1 MGSIRKGFSLLRVIS
16 LAAIAA
22 LSLAVGVTEVQ
33 AETRL
38 VLNVDVDEASFQN
51 KFFPGPFNVVGDTG
65 SGPGTFQCWGWIN
78 RDESANVSQ
87 TFDVEDR
94 GAIMVQGPEG
104 GLLAIVGGTGDFKNA
119 RGEARQVFN
128 DDGTFDFT
136 MTFKF
141 VRTRSRR

>member
-1 MGSIRKGFSLLRVIS
+1 MQSIRKRFSLLRVIS

-33 AETRL
+33 AETRF

-51 KFFPGPFNVVGDTG
+51 NDFPGAFNIVGDTG
-65 SGPGTFQCWGWIN
+65 SGEGTFQCWGWIN
-78 RDESANVSQ
+78 ADESANVSQ
-87 TFDVEDR
+87 SFNVEDR
-94 GAIMVQGPEG
+94 GAIMTQGPEG

-141 VRTRSRR
+141 TGQGRRR

>member
-1 MGSIRKGFSLLRVIS
+1 MQSIRKRFSLLQVIS

-33 AETRL
+33 AEPKW
-38 VLNVDVDEASFQN
+38 VLNVDVDEESFQN
-51 KFFPGPFNVVGDTG
+51 EFFPGPFNIVGDTG
-65 SGPGTFQCWGWIN
+65 SGEGTFQCWGWIN

-87 TFDVEDR
+87 TFNVEDR

-119 RGEARQVFN
+119 RGEALQVFN

>member
-1 MGSIRKGFSLLRVIS
+1 MQSIRKRFSLLRVVS

-33 AETRL
+33 AGTTL

-51 KFFPGPFNVVGDTG
+51 NHFPGAFNIVGDTG
-65 SGPGTFQCWGWIN
+65 SGEGTFQCWGWIN
-78 RDESANVSQ
+78 ADESANVSQ
-87 TFDVEDR
+87 SFNVEDR
-94 GAIMVQGPEG
+94 GAIMTQGPEG

-136 MTFKF
+136 MTFRF
-141 VRTRSRR
+141 TGQGRRR